1 MTLGIIRCHEAV
13 IMYEKYKLGPANIK
27 ESFRV
32 IRPALFEK
40 ENVHSIKFSTW
51 NHIFVELF

>member
-40 ENVHSIKFSTW
+40 ENVHSIKFST
-51 NHIFVELF
+51 